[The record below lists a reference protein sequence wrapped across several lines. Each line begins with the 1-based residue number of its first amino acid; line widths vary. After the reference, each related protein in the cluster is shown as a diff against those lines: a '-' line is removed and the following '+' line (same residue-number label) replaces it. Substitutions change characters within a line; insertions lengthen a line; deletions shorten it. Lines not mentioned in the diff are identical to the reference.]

1 MKRLEGLNGMA
12 KRFPTIAVIGLGTTG
27 SVLASMVARSGRRVI
42 AVDTDASALERAGA
56 RLADT
61 GPGTVDLTTC
71 PADLASADLV
81 IEAVPERMA
90 TKCEVLRHADHACA
104 PDAVFATTTTG
115 LSVTDLAFGAG
126 RPRRTVGLHLFPQ
139 GPTDR
144 ATAVEVVGTPL
155 TDDSVRTDVQ
165 ALIHDLGQVPVPV
178 PDRAGFVGGA
188 LTMAYLNDAAT
199 MYEQRYASRD
209 GIDTAMRLGC
219 GLPRGPLAHLDAI
232 GLDVARDT
240 LHALYERTGERR
252 FLPAPVLTH
261 MVAAGLL
268 GSKAGRGFYDY
279 DSPDADAAAD
289 PSDALPAARP
299 VRRIGVVG
307 SGTMATG
314 IAETCTRAGYPTTLV
329 ARSEVRA
336 KEALAAVERSLNR
349 SVQRGRLTP
358 EQFASSMESLTGAS
372 GPEAVADCDLVVE
385 AVVEDLDVKR
395 TVFRELD
402 AVCGAQTVLATS
414 TSSLPV
420 IECAM
425 ATGRPEAVVG
435 MHFFNPAPVMKL
447 VEVVRTALTSRET
460 LAVAHTTATALG
472 KRPVGCADRSGF
484 IVNALLFP
492 YLNSAVA
499 LLDEGIVT
507 AEGID
512 TVMAQGQGYP
522 MGPLQLL
529 DVIGLDVSVAILRT
543 LHTTFREP
551 RLLPSRPL
559 EQLVAA
565 GHLGRKRG
573 QGLRRHER

>member
-1 MKRLEGLNGMA
+1 MA
-12 KRFPTIAVIGLGTTG
+12 KRFSTIAVIGLGTTG
-27 SVLASMVARSGRRVI
+27 SVLANLVARSGRRVI
-42 AVDTDASALERAGA
+42 AVDTDASALDLAGA
-56 RLADT
+56 QLTDT
-61 GPGTVDLTTC
+61 GRGTVDRTTR
-71 PADLASADLV
+71 PADITSADLV
-81 IEAVPERMA
+81 IEAVPERMT
-90 TKCEVLRHADHACA
+90 TKCEVLRHAHHACA
-104 PDAVFATTTTG
+104 PDTVFATTTTG
-115 LSVTDLAFGAG
+115 LAVTDIAFGSG
-126 RPRRTVGLHLFPQ
+126 RPSRTVGLHLFPQ
-139 GPTDR
+139 GPMDR

-155 TDDSVRTDVQ
+155 SDGSVLTDVQ
-165 ALIHDLGQVPVPV
+165 ALIRDLGQVPVSV

-199 MYEQRYASRD
+199 MYAQRYASRD

-240 LHALYERTGERR
+240 LDALYARTGDRR

-268 GSKAGRGFYDY
+268 GLKTGRGFYDY
-279 DSPDADAAAD
+279 GAPDDDGAAD
-289 PSDALPAARP
+289 TGDELPPARP

-314 IAETCTRAGYPTTLV
+314 IAEVCARAGYPTTLV

-336 KEALAAVERSLNR
+336 KEALATVENSLNR
-349 SVQRGRLTP
+349 AVQRGRLTP
-358 EQFASSMESLTGAS
+358 EQLTSSMESLTGVS
-372 GPEAVADCDLVVE
+372 GLEAVAGCDLVVE
-385 AVVEDLDVKR
+385 AVVEDIDVKR

-402 AVCGAQTVLATS
+402 AGCGEQTVLATS

-460 LAVAHTTATALG
+460 LGVAHATATALG
-472 KRPVGCADRSGF
+472 KRPVGCPDRSGF

-507 AEGID
+507 AEDID
-512 TVMAQGQGYP
+512 TVMALGQGYP

-529 DVIGLDVSVAILRT
+529 DVIGLDVSVAILHT
-543 LHTTFREP
+543 LHSTFREP
-551 RLLPSRPL
+551 CLLPSRPL

-573 QGLRRHER
+573 KGLRNHEG

>member
-1 MKRLEGLNGMA
+1 MA
-12 KRFPTIAVIGLGTTG
+12 KRFSTIAVTGLGTTG
-27 SVLASMVARSGRRVI
+27 SALASMVARSGRRVI
-42 AVDTDASALERAGA
+42 AVDTDASALDRAGA

-61 GPGTVDLTTC
+61 GPGTIDLTSR
-71 PADLASADLV
+71 PADIMAADLV
-81 IEAVPERMA
+81 IEAVPERMT
-90 TKCEVLRHADHACA
+90 TKCEVLGHANNACA
-104 PDAVFATTTTG
+104 PGTVFATTTTG
-115 LSVTDLAFGAG
+115 LAVTDIAFGSG
-126 RPRRTVGLHLFPQ
+126 RPSRTVGLHLFPQ
-139 GPTDR
+139 GPMDR
-144 ATAVEVVGTPL
+144 TTAVEVVGTPL
-155 TDDSVRTDVQ
+155 TDGSVLTDVQ
-165 ALIHDLGQVPVPV
+165 ALIRHLGQVPVSV

-209 GIDTAMRLGC
+209 GIDTAMKLGC

-240 LHALYERTGERR
+240 LDALYERTGDRR

-268 GSKAGRGFYDY
+268 GLKAGRGFYDY
-279 DSPDADAAAD
+279 GAPDADGAAD
-289 PSDALPAARP
+289 PSDELPTARP
-299 VRRIGVVG
+299 IRRIGVVG

-314 IAETCTRAGYPTTLV
+314 IAEACARAGYPTTLV

-336 KEALAAVERSLNR
+336 KEALAAVENSLNR
-349 SVQRGRLTP
+349 SVRRGRLTP
-358 EQFASSMESLTGAS
+358 EQLTSSMESLTGVS
-372 GPEAVADCDLVVE
+372 GLEAVAGCDLVVE
-385 AVVEDLDVKR
+385 AVVEDIGVKR

-402 AVCGAQTVLATS
+402 AGCGAQTVLATS

-425 ATGRPEAVVG
+425 ATSRPEAVVG

-460 LAVAHTTATALG
+460 LAVAHATASALG

-499 LLDEGIVT
+499 LLDEGILT
-507 AEGID
+507 AEDID
-512 TVMAQGQGYP
+512 TVMTLGQGYP
-522 MGPLQLL
+522 MGPVQLL

-559 EQLVAA
+559 EQLVEA

-573 QGLRRHER
+573 KGLRNHGL

>member
-1 MKRLEGLNGMA
+1 MA
-12 KRFPTIAVIGLGTTG
+12 QRFSTIAVIGLGTTG
-27 SVLASMVARSGRRVI
+27 SALASMIARSGRRVI
-42 AVDTDASALERAGA
+42 AVDTSVPDPAAV
-56 RLADT
+56 
-61 GPGTVDLTTC
+61 GPVDLT
-71 PADLASADLV
+71 ARLDDIGSADLV
-81 IEAVPERMA
+81 IEAVPERLTA
-90 TKCEVLRHADHACA
+90 KCEVLSQANKACA
-104 PDAVFATTTTG
+104 PGTVFATTTTG
-115 LSVTDLAFGAG
+115 LAVTDIAFGSG
-126 RPRRTVGLHLFPQ
+126 RPSRTVGLHLFPQ
-139 GPTDR
+139 GLSDR
-144 ATAVEVVGTPL
+144 TTAVEVVSTPL
-155 TDDSVRTDVQ
+155 TDGAVLTDVE
-165 ALIHDLGQVPVPV
+165 ALVRDLGQVPVSL
-178 PDRAGFVGGA
+178 PDRVGFAGGA

-240 LHALYERTGERR
+240 LEALYDRTGDRR

-268 GSKAGRGFYDY
+268 GVKTGRGFYDY
-279 DSPDADAAAD
+279 AAPEAPDTNDH
-289 PSDALPAARP
+289 PSTARP
-299 VRRIGVVG
+299 VRSIGVIG

-314 IAETCTRAGYPTTLV
+314 IAEVCARAGYPTILV
-329 ARSEVRA
+329 ARNEVRA
-336 KEALAAVERSLNR
+336 KEALATVEHSLDR
-349 SVQRGRLTP
+349 AVQRGRLTP
-358 EQFASSMESLTGAS
+358 EQLAASMELLTGS
-372 GPEAVADCDLVVE
+372 STVDAVAGCDLVIE
-385 AVVEDLDVKR
+385 AVVEDIDVKR
-395 TVFRELD
+395 AVFRELD
-402 AVCGAQTVLATS
+402 NTCGAQTVLATS

-420 IECAM
+420 IDCAM
-425 ATGRPEAVVG
+425 ATSRPESVVG

-447 VEVVRTALTSRET
+447 VEVVGTALTSPET
-460 LAVAHTTATALG
+460 LGTAHATATALG
-472 KRPVGCADRSGF
+472 KRPVSCHDRSGF

-507 AEGID
+507 AEDID
-512 TVMAQGQGYP
+512 TVMTTGLGYP

-551 RLLPSRPL
+551 GLLPARPL

-573 QGLRRHER
+573 KGLRTYER

>member
-1 MKRLEGLNGMA
+1 MA
-12 KRFPTIAVIGLGTTG
+12 QRFSTIAVIGLGTTG
-27 SVLASMVARSGRRVI
+27 SVLANMVARSGRRVI
-42 AVDTDASALERAGA
+42 AVDTDASALDLAGA
-56 RLADT
+56 RLTDT
-61 GPGTVDLTTC
+61 GRGTVDLTTR
-71 PADLASADLV
+71 PADITSADLV
-81 IEAVPERMA
+81 IEAVPERMT
-90 TKCEVLRHADHACA
+90 TKCEVLGHAHHACA
-104 PDAVFATTTTG
+104 PDTVFATTTTG
-115 LSVTDLAFGAG
+115 LAVTDLAFGSG
-126 RPRRTVGLHLFPQ
+126 RPSRTVGLHLFPQ
-139 GPTDR
+139 GPMDR
-144 ATAVEVVGTPL
+144 ARAVEVVSTPL
-155 TDDSVRTDVQ
+155 TDGSVRTDVH
-165 ALIHDLGQVPVPV
+165 ALIRDLGQVPVSV

-199 MYEQRYASRD
+199 MYAQRYASRD

-240 LHALYERTGERR
+240 LDALYERTGDRR

-268 GSKAGRGFYDY
+268 GLKTGRGFHDY
-279 DSPDADAAAD
+279 GAPDDDGGAD
-289 PSDALPAARP
+289 PGDELPTARP

-314 IAETCTRAGYPTTLV
+314 IAEVCARAGYPTTLV

-336 KEALAAVERSLNR
+336 KEALATVEHSLNR
-349 SVQRGRLTP
+349 AVQRGRLTP
-358 EQFASSMESLTGAS
+358 EQLTSSRESLTGVS
-372 GPEAVADCDLVVE
+372 GLEAVAGCDLVVE
-385 AVVEDLDVKR
+385 AVVEDIDVKR
-395 TVFRELD
+395 AVFRELD
-402 AVCGAQTVLATS
+402 AACGAQTVLATS

-435 MHFFNPAPVMKL
+435 MHFFNPAPAMKL

-460 LAVAHTTATALG
+460 LGVAHATATALG
-472 KRPVGCADRSGF
+472 KRPVDCPDRSGF

-499 LLDEGIVT
+499 LLDEGILT
-507 AEGID
+507 AEDID
-512 TVMAQGQGYP
+512 TVMALGQGYP

-551 RLLPSRPL
+551 CLLPSRPL
-559 EQLVAA
+559 EQLVSA

-573 QGLRRHER
+573 RGLRHHEG

>member
-1 MKRLEGLNGMA
+1 MA
-12 KRFPTIAVIGLGTTG
+12 QRFSTIAVIGLGTTG
-27 SVLASMVARSGRRVI
+27 SALASMIARSGRRVI
-42 AVDTDASALERAGA
+42 AVDTSVLDPAAV
-56 RLADT
+56 
-61 GPGTVDLTTC
+61 GPVDLTTRL
-71 PADLASADLV
+71 ADIGSADLV
-81 IEAVPERMA
+81 IEAVPERLTA
-90 TKCEVLRHADHACA
+90 KCEVLGQANNVCA
-104 PDAVFATTTTG
+104 PGTVFATTTTG
-115 LSVTDLAFGAG
+115 LAVTDIAFGSG
-126 RPRRTVGLHLFPQ
+126 RPSRTVGMHLFPQ
-139 GPTDR
+139 GLSDR
-144 ATAVEVVGTPL
+144 TTAVEVVSTPL
-155 TDDSVRTDVQ
+155 TDGAVLTDVE
-165 ALIHDLGQVPVPV
+165 ALVRDLGQVPVSL
-178 PDRAGFVGGA
+178 PDRVGFAGGA

-240 LHALYERTGERR
+240 LEALYERTGDRR

-268 GSKAGRGFYDY
+268 GVKTGRGFYDY
-279 DSPDADAAAD
+279 AAPEAPDTSDE
-289 PSDALPAARP
+289 PST
-299 VRRIGVVG
+299 VRLRSIGVVG

-314 IAETCTRAGYPTTLV
+314 IAEVCARAGYPTILV

-336 KEALAAVERSLNR
+336 KEALATVEHSLDR
-349 SVQRGRLTP
+349 AVQRGRLTP
-358 EQFASSMESLTGAS
+358 EQLAASTELLTGAS
-372 GPEAVADCDLVVE
+372 TVDAVAGCDLVIE
-385 AVVEDLDVKR
+385 AVVEDIGVKR
-395 TVFRELD
+395 AVFRELD
-402 AVCGAQTVLATS
+402 TTCGARAVLATS

-420 IECAM
+420 IDCAM
-425 ATGRPEAVVG
+425 ATGRPESVVG

-447 VEVVRTALTSRET
+447 VEVVGTALTSPET
-460 LAVAHTTATALG
+460 LGTAHAIATALG
-472 KRPVGCADRSGF
+472 KRPVSCHDRSGF

-507 AEGID
+507 AEDID
-512 TVMAQGQGYP
+512 TVMTTGLGYP

-551 RLLPSRPL
+551 GLLPARPL

-573 QGLRRHER
+573 RGLRTYER